1 MTCKCRTLGEHEERL
16 LSSFS
21 VKKSAILKQLAEAEE
36 KNKTP
41 DNTQYEIVEIFRV
54 GEHVVL
60 KVLYP
65 NCRKCSYE
73 GNKIMVF
80 LNVSEVQLVKWRV
93 IDPHFREG
101 TSSEREAP
109 SPAARFPASAE
120 GMEDALAYARSKM
133 GRRTR

>member
-1 MTCKCRTLGEHEERL
+1 MTCKCRTQQEHEDRL
-16 LSSFS
+16 MSSFS
-21 VKKSAILKQLAEAEE
+21 VEKSAILKQLAEAEE

-109 SPAARFPASAE
+109 PPAARFPASAE
-120 GMEDALAYARSKM
+120 GMEDALAYARSKT